1 MSENTYFHHES
12 HDKHKASTQVA
23 CIFLSLVLG
32 LGCSCFGSASYAE
45 AEPASEA
52 EQVSEV
58 AQTESAADASSNLSA
73 QAATDEGVLSVSTK
87 QKTSV
92 GGVLHLSYL
101 LR

>member
-12 HDKHKASTQVA
+12 HDKHKASTQIA

-32 LGCSCFGSASYAE
+32 LGCSCFDNVNYAA

-58 AQTESAADASSNLSA
+58 TQTESAADTSSDLSA
-73 QAATDEGVLSVSTK
+73 
-87 QKTSV
+87 
-92 GGVLHLSYL
+92 
-101 LR
+101 